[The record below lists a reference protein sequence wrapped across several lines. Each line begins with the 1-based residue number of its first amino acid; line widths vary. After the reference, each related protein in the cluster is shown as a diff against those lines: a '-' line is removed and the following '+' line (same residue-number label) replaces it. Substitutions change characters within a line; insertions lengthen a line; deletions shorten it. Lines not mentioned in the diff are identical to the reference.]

1 MPPLSGLTEL
11 PNRMDTTVGSTLQI
25 AAIAVR
31 REERITVARF
41 ASPKVVAALAVM
53 LAQNG

>member
-1 MPPLSGLTEL
+1 
-11 PNRMDTTVGSTLQI
+11 MDTTVGSTLQI